1 MTDEFKLIDHIR
13 RAAGSAPITRV
24 PLGIGD
30 DAAVCESPRDPLLLC
45 SDAMVEGVHFHL
57 DWSTPEDIG
66 HKALASTLSD
76 IAAMG
81 GKPLYAL
88 VSLALR
94 PGLGAEFVDAFYSG
108 LMSLARKHD
117 VHLVGG
123 DLTRSTTETFIDVT
137 IVGQATHPVS
147 RAGARAGD
155 IVLVS
160 GVLGSARAG
169 LFALENRIGS
179 VPETFLLAHRRPE
192 PRFDVMSLLT
202 TPGLVTSLIDISDGL
217 SSELHHIARASR
229 CGFAIDEIRIPLA
242 SGLADFARSHGTN
255 PYDWVWG
262 GGEDYQLLL
271 TVDPELW
278 KAASASSSNLT
289 RLLTPIGVARNE
301 ADGLHVNRIEGSF
314 EEILASGWNHFR
326 PGP

>member
-1 MTDEFKLIDHIR
+1 MTDEFKLIDRIR
-13 RAAGSAPITRV
+13 RAAEAASSTRV

-30 DAAVCESPRDPLLLC
+30 DAAVCESPRGSLLLC
-45 SDAMVEGVHFHL
+45 SDAMVEGVHFRL

-94 PGLGAEFVDAFYSG
+94 PGLGADFVDTFYSG

-117 VHLVGG
+117 VAVVGG
-123 DLTRSTTETFIDVT
+123 DLTRSTTESFIDVT
-137 IVGQATHPVS
+137 VVGEATHPVS
-147 RAGARAGD
+147 RTGARAGD

-169 LFALENRIGS
+169 LFALENQLES
-179 VPETFLLAHRRPE
+179 APKAFFLAHRRPE
-192 PRFDVMSLLT
+192 PRFDVMSSLT

-229 CGFAIDEIRIPLA
+229 CGFAIDEGRIPLA
-242 SGLADFARSHGTN
+242 AGLVDFARSHGTN
-255 PYDWVWG
+255 PYDWAWG

-278 KAASASSSNLT
+278 KAASASPSNLT
-289 RLLTPIGVARNE
+289 QLLTPIGVARDE
-301 ADGLHVNRIEGSF
+301 ADGLRVNRIDGSC
-314 EEILASGWNHFR
+314 EEILESGWNHFR
-326 PGP
+326 PVP